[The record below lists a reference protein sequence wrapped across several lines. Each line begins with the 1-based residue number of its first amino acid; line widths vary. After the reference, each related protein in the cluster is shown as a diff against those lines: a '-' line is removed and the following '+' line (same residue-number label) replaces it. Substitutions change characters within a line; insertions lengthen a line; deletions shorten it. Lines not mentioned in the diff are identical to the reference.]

1 MSVRPSTRVAP
12 EANGAPRGVWT
23 PRSSLSGRAQTGQQ
37 TQPGSRTN
45 SVHGEV
51 TSGHACYPDIGTA
64 NARVRLPGRN
74 GSRATVFIGDR
85 CPLEGQ
91 SSLDLGMVCLMG
103 KHPDSCDC
111 VLAARVM
118 LPCFPNIIGL
128 CTFAFCEN
136 PIFFFK
142 MVWIAPGRNWPC
154 FDNIQCYW
162 RP

>member
-1 MSVRPSTRVAP
+1 MCGPHAAP
-12 EANGAPRGVWT
+12 FPVGHQPNSSRSPARALIPCTARSPRDT
-23 PRSSLSGRAQTGQQ
+23 HPKAR
-37 TQPGSRTN
+37 
-45 SVHGEV
+45 
-51 TSGHACYPDIGTA
+51 ACYPDIGTA

-91 SSLDLGMVCLMG
+91 SSLDLGMVRLMG
-103 KHPDSCDC
+103 KRPDSCDC